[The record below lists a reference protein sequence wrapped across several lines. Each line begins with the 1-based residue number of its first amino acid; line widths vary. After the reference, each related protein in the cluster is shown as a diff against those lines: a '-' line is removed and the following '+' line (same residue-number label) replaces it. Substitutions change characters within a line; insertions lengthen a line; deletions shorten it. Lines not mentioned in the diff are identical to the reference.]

1 MRKFAAAVF
10 CAALAM
16 TTPFSAFAAETE
28 TETATE
34 AVTEAASEASSEQT
48 ESGPITI
55 TDIAGQEYTFDK
67 PLGKVIVQWSAAGG
81 PFMTMSALLG
91 DEVADHLAFIDD
103 DMATS
108 RADMWAKFTETIP
121 EIAELPTIGRVDK
134 DSFDVEA
141 AIASGA
147 DAAIFPIDTKSA
159 AEQSVQGK
167 LEEAGI
173 PVIYINY
180 HDETVEN
187 HVKSTEILGK
197 LFGKEER
204 AQEIIDFYKSHLEN
218 VTDRVAKV
226 LETEERSNIY
236 IEVAQGGPDTYGK
249 SFDNSYMWGGI
260 AYECGAN
267 NIGDGSVDGTAPMDP
282 EAILTAN
289 PDKIV
294 FTGSYWVDNPESVR
308 LGYDAT
314 KEQAEELIN
323 AYLQRDGWSDLN
335 AVKNGDVYAI
345 HHGLGR
351 EMYDCA
357 CYEFFAKVCFPD
369 EFSDLDPEATLKEYF
384 DTFLPYEYSGCWFVY

>member
-1 MRKFAAAVF
+1 MKKMRKFAAAVL
-10 CAALAM
+10 AAVLAM
-16 TTPFSAFAAETE
+16 TAQSSVFAAETE
-28 TETATE
+28 TE
-34 AVTEAASEASSEQT
+34 AVTETASEASSEQA

-67 PLGKVIVQWSAAGG
+67 PLDKVIVQWSAAGG

-103 DMATS
+103 DMASS
-108 RADMWAKFTETIP
+108 RADMWAKFTEAVP

-134 DSFDVEA
+134 DAFDVEA

-147 DAAIFPIDTKSA
+147 DAAIFPVDMKAA
-159 AEQSVQGK
+159 AEQSVQSK
-167 LEEAGI
+167 LEAAGI

-204 AQEIIDFYKSHLEN
+204 AQEIIDFYKSHIET

-226 LETEERSNIY
+226 LETKERPSIY
-236 IEVAQGGPDTYGK
+236 IEVAGTGPDTYGK

-260 AYECGAN
+260 AYECGAE
-267 NIGDGSVDGTAPMDP
+267 NIGDGSVNGTDVMDP

-314 KEQAEELIN
+314 EEQARELMDG
-323 AYLQRDGWSDLN
+323 YLQRDGWSDLN
-335 AVKNGDVYAI
+335 AVKNGEVYAV

-357 CYEFFAKVCFPD
+357 CYEFICK
-369 EFSDLDPEATLKEYF
+369 SM
-384 DTFLPYEYSGCWFVY
+384 LPGRIF

>member
-1 MRKFAAAVF
+1 MKKMRKFAAAVL
-10 CAALAM
+10 AAVLAM
-16 TTPFSAFAAETE
+16 TAQSSVFAAETE
-28 TETATE
+28 TE
-34 AVTEAASEASSEQT
+34 AVTETASEASSEQA

-67 PLGKVIVQWSAAGG
+67 PLDKVIVQWSAAGG

-103 DMATS
+103 DMASS
-108 RADMWAKFTETIP
+108 RADMWAKFTEAVP

-134 DSFDVEA
+134 DTFDVEA

-147 DAAIFPIDTKSA
+147 DAAIFPVDMKAA
-159 AEQSVQGK
+159 AEQSVQSK
-167 LEEAGI
+167 LEAAGI

-204 AQEIIDFYKSHLEN
+204 AQEIIDFYKSHIET

-226 LETEERSNIY
+226 LETKERPSIY
-236 IEVAQGGPDTYGK
+236 IEVAGTGPDTYGK

-260 AYECGAN
+260 AYECGAE
-267 NIGDGSVDGTAPMDP
+267 NIGDGSVNGTDVMDP

-314 KEQAEELIN
+314 EEQARELMDG
-323 AYLQRDGWSDLN
+323 YLQRDGWSDLN
-335 AVKNGDVYAI
+335 AVKNGEVYAV

-357 CYEFFAKVCFPD
+357 CYEFFAKVCFPE

-384 DTFLPYEYSGCWFVY
+384 ETFLPYEYSGCWFVY